1 MEQLSSLHFLMS
13 SEDGKQ
19 SGEAEVNMA
28 EKRFYVTGMTCSVCG
43 EHVESA
49 VKKLEGVNQAG
60 VNLSNGTLKVIYD
73 EKKVVEA
80 DIERAVKKEGYGIRK
95 GDEYIEEEKKM
106 RVRII
111 LSVIILVVLMY
122 LSMGPM
128 INIPIPGFL
137 SANIILYLSI
147 LLVLTLI
154 IAVLNRSYFIK
165 GTLQIIKLKPN
176 MDSLVAAGAGAAII
190 YGIYIFVRV
199 IIEKDPHAH
208 YIHDIYFESAAMILT
223 LVTLGKYFET
233 KKKKKT
239 GEALKKLMDLTPKTS
254 VIIKDEKEVEVLSE
268 EIQIDDLVVIRQGD
282 SIPCDGTVIKGQ
294 GYVDQSSVTGEPI
307 PEEKIEGGKVIAGCI
322 CKSGYFIFKAE
333 QVGENTTVAK
343 IVKLVEDS
351 SMRKAPIAKLADE
364 ISKWFVPAVTLIA
377 IISFIVWIL
386 RGEGFDF
393 AFSIAISVLVISCPC
408 ALGLATPISVIVGTG
423 KAAEHNILVK
433 TGEALEVLHK
443 TDTVV
448 LDKTGTITEGKPSVV
463 DIHTVIGDEDHLLTM
478 AASLEKMSEHPLADA
493 ILDKAY
499 EKGLK
504 AEQVKDFNPMQGEGV
519 QGVIGSSLYKVGN
532 RRFMENSGINV
543 QSIYEK
549 YNEYADMGYTPVYV
563 SKDNEIIGII
573 AIADRIKDG
582 SIEAVKS
589 IKKLGIKVIMLT
601 GDNERSA
608 KAMATIAGVDDVI
621 AGVLP
626 AQKEQ
631 HITNLRNKGKIVA
644 MVGDGINDAPALV
657 AADVG
662 IAIGAGTDIA
672 IESADVI
679 LMKSSLMDVLLAI
692 KLSKKVFVNIKQNI
706 FWAFLYNT
714 ISIPL
719 AAGIFYYAFDLKLS
733 PMIAAAAMSLSSV
746 SVVANA
752 LRLRRFKISKE
763 KGDNMKKELIIEGM
777 SCAHCS
783 KRVEDALNKLDGTK
797 AKVDLKK
804 KPAYVESVQTDEILI
819 KTVTDAGY
827 EVKNIR

>member
-1 MEQLSSLHFLMS
+1 
-13 SEDGKQ
+13 
-19 SGEAEVNMA
+19 MA
-28 EKRFYVTGMTCSVCG
+28 EKKFYVTGMTCSVCV

-49 VKKLEGVNQAG
+49 VKKLDGVSQAG

-73 EKKVVEA
+73 DDKVKDT
-80 DIERAVKKEGYGIRK
+80 DIERAVKKEGYGIKK
-95 GDEYIEEEKKM
+95 GEEYIEEEKKM
-106 RVRII
+106 KVRIVS
-111 LSVIILVVLMY
+111 SVIILAILMY

-128 INIPIPGFL
+128 INIPIPKFL
-137 SANIILYLSI
+137 SSNIILYLSI
-147 LLVLTLI
+147 LLVFTLI
-154 IAVLNRSYFIK
+154 IALINRSYFIK
-165 GTLQIIKLKPN
+165 GTLQIVKLKPN

-254 VIIKDEKEVEVLSE
+254 IVIRNGEEAEILSE
-268 EIQIDDLVVIRQGD
+268 EILLNDLIVIRQGD
-282 SIPCDGTVIKGQ
+282 SIPCDGTVVKGS

-307 PEEKIEGGKVIAGCI
+307 PEEKLEGDKVISGCI
-322 CKSGYFIFKAE
+322 CKSGYFVFKAE

-351 SMRKAPIAKLADE
+351 SLRKAPIAKLADE

-377 IISFIVWIL
+377 IVSFIVWML
-386 RGEGFDF
+386 KGEGFDF

-423 KAAEHNILVK
+423 KAAEHNILIK

-443 TDTVV
+443 IDTVV
-448 LDKTGTITEGKPSVV
+448 LDKTGTITEGKPAVV
-463 DIHTVIGDEDHLLTM
+463 DIHTVIGDEDHLLLM

-493 ILDKAY
+493 II
-499 EKGLK
+499 EKTKKKNLK
-504 AEQVKDFNPMQGEGV
+504 TEQVTEFNPLQGEGV
-519 QGVIGSSLYKVGN
+519 QGIIGTSLYKVGN
-532 RRFMENSGINV
+532 RRLMESSGINV
-543 QSIYEK
+543 QCVYDK
-549 YNEYADMGYTPVYV
+549 YNEYADKGYTPVYV

-573 AIADRIKDG
+573 AIADVIKAG
-582 SIEAVKS
+582 SIKA
-589 IKKLGIKVIMLT
+589 INAIRQLGINVIMLT

-608 KAMATIAGVDDVI
+608 NAMASIAGVDDVI
-621 AGVLP
+621 ASVLP
-626 AQKEQ
+626 AQKEH
-631 HITNLRNKGKIVA
+631 HITGLRNEGKIVA

-679 LMKSSLMDVLLAI
+679 LMKSSLTDVLTAI
-692 KLSKKVFVNIKQNI
+692 KLSKKVFVNIKQNL

-714 ISIPL
+714 VSIPL
-719 AAGIFYYAFDLKLS
+719 AAGIFYQAFGLRLS

-752 LRLRRFKISKE
+752 LRLRRFKAE
-763 KGDNMKKELIIEGM
+763 MGKGGNMKKEIAIEGM
-777 SCAHCS
+777 SCMHCS

-804 KPAYVESVQTDEILI
+804 KTAYVETIQADEILT
-819 KTVTDAGY
+819 KAVTDAGY
-827 EVKNIR
+827 AVKKIK

>member
-1 MEQLSSLHFLMS
+1 
-13 SEDGKQ
+13 
-19 SGEAEVNMA
+19 MA
-28 EKRFYVTGMTCSVCG
+28 EKKFYVTGMTCSVCV

-49 VKKLEGVNQAG
+49 VKKLDGVKQAG

-73 EKKVVEA
+73 ENKVIEA
-80 DIERAVKKEGYGIRK
+80 EIEKAVKKEGYGIKK

-106 RVRII
+106 RTRII
-111 LSVIILVVLMY
+111 LSVIILVILMY

-128 INIPIPGFL
+128 VNIPVPGFL
-137 SANIILYLSI
+137 SSNIVLYLSI

-154 IAVLNRSYFIK
+154 IAFLNRAYFIK
-165 GTLQIIKLKPN
+165 GTIQIFKLKPN

-239 GEALKKLMDLTPKTS
+239 GEALKRLMDLTPKTS
-254 VIIKDEKEVEVLSE
+254 IILRNDQEIEILSE
-268 EIQIDDLVVIRQGD
+268 EIQQDDLVVIRQGD
-282 SIPCDGTVIKGQ
+282 AIPCDGTVIKGQ

-307 PEEKIEGGKVIAGCI
+307 PEEKMEGDKIIAGCI

-377 IISFIVWIL
+377 IISFIFWL
-386 RGEGFDF
+386 LKGEGFDF

-423 KAAEHNILVK
+423 KAAEHNILIK

-443 TDTVV
+443 VDTVV
-448 LDKTGTITEGKPSVV
+448 LDKTGTITEGRPTVV
-463 DIHTVIGDEDHLLTM
+463 DIHTVIGDESNLISM

-493 ILDKAY
+493 IVEKAR
-499 EKGLK
+499 EKNITTM
-504 AEQVKDFNPMQGEGV
+504 QVKDFLPIQGEGV
-519 QGVIGSSLYKVGN
+519 QGRIGTSVYKAGN
-532 RRFMENSGINV
+532 RRFMENGGVNV
-543 QSIYEK
+543 QSVYEK
-549 YNEYADMGYTPVYV
+549 YNEYADKGYTPVYV

-573 AIADRIKDG
+573 AIADTIKSD
-582 SIEAVKS
+582 STEAIKA

-608 KAMATIAGVDDVI
+608 MSMASVTGVDDVI

-626 AQKEQ
+626 AEKEQ
-631 HITNLRNKGKIVA
+631 QITALRDKGKIIA

-679 LMKSSLMDVLLAI
+679 LMKNSLMDVLTAI
-692 KLSKKVFVNIKQNI
+692 KLSKKVFVNIKQNL

-719 AAGIFYYAFDLKLS
+719 AAGVFYKAFGLKLS

-752 LRLRRFKISKE
+752 LRLRSFKVNKE
-763 KGDNMKKELIIEGM
+763 KGVNMKKEIIIEGM
-777 SCAHCS
+777 SCLHCS
-783 KRVEDALNKLDGTK
+783 KRVEDALNKLEGTK

-804 KPAYVESVQTDEILI
+804 KTAYVETEQADEILT
-819 KTVTDAGY
+819 KAVSEAGY
-827 EVKNIR
+827 EVRKIK

>member
-1 MEQLSSLHFLMS
+1 
-13 SEDGKQ
+13 
-19 SGEAEVNMA
+19 MA
-28 EKRFYVTGMTCSVCG
+28 EKRFYVTGMTCSVCV

-49 VKKLEGVNQAG
+49 VKKLDGVKQAG

-73 EKKVVEA
+73 ENILTEA
-80 DIERAVKKEGYGIRK
+80 EIEKAVKKEGYGIKK

-106 RVRII
+106 KTRII
-111 LSVIILVVLMY
+111 VSVAILIGLFY

-128 INIPIPGFL
+128 VGIPIPAFL
-137 SANIILYLSI
+137 SGNMMLFLSI

-165 GTLQIIKLKPN
+165 GTLQIIRLKPN

-190 YGIYIFVRV
+190 YGIYIFVRFL
-199 IIEKDPHAH
+199 IEKDPTAH

-254 VIIKDEKEVEVLSE
+254 VIMRDEEEFTVLSE
-268 EIQIDDLVVIRQGD
+268 DIKEEDLVVIRQGD
-282 SIPCDGTVIKGQ
+282 AIPCDGTVVKGQ
-294 GYVDQSSVTGEPI
+294 GFVDQSSVTGEPI
-307 PEEKIEGGKVIAGCI
+307 PEEKLVGDKVISGCI
-322 CKSGYFIFKAE
+322 CKSGYFIFRAE

-351 SMRKAPIAKLADE
+351 SMNKAPIAKLADE
-364 ISKWFVPAVTLIA
+364 ISKWFVPTVTLIA
-377 IISFIVWIL
+377 IISFVIWML
-386 RGEGFDF
+386 KGEGFDF

-423 KAAEHNILVK
+423 KAAENNILIK

-443 TDTVV
+443 VDTVV
-448 LDKTGTITEGKPSVV
+448 LDKTGTITEGKPAVV
-463 DIHTVIGDEDHLLTM
+463 AIHTVMGEEKNLLAM
-478 AASLEKMSEHPLADA
+478 AASLEKMSEHPLGQA
-493 ILDKAY
+493 IL
-499 EKGLK
+499 EKSNSMGLK
-504 AEQVKDFNPMQGEGV
+504 MEEVKDFEPLQGEGV
-519 QGVIGSSLYKVGN
+519 QGIIETSLYKVGN
-532 RRFMENSGINV
+532 IRLMKSSHINV
-543 QSIYEK
+543 EDVSDI
-549 YNEYADMGYTPVYV
+549 YNEYADKGYTPVYI
-563 SKDNEIIGII
+563 SKNQEIMGII
-573 AIADRIKDG
+573 AISDTIKSG
-582 SIEAVKS
+582 SIQAIS
-589 IKKLGIKVIMLT
+589 DIKKLGIKVIMLT

-608 KAMATIAGVDDVI
+608 KAMAASVGIDDVL

-626 AQKEQ
+626 LEKEQ
-631 HITNLRNKGKIVA
+631 KITQIRNSGNIVA

-679 LMKSSLMDVLLAI
+679 LMKSSLRDVLISI
-692 KLSKKVFVNIKQNI
+692 KLSKKVFTNIKQNL

-719 AAGIFYYAFDLKLS
+719 AAGIFYNAFDLKLS

-752 LRLRRFKISKE
+752 LRLRNFKVK
-763 KGDNMKKELIIEGM
+763 DNGEDDMKREFIIEGM
-777 SCAHCS
+777 TCEHCS
-783 KRVEDALNKLDGTK
+783 KRVEDALNGLENTK
-797 AKVDLKK
+797 AKVNLKK
-804 KPAYVESVQTDEILI
+804 KTAYV
-819 KTVTDAGY
+819 KTTLSDDAIVEAVTKAGY
-827 EVKNIR
+827 KVTQIK

>member
-1 MEQLSSLHFLMS
+1 
-13 SEDGKQ
+13 
-19 SGEAEVNMA
+19 MA
-28 EKRFYVTGMTCSVCG
+28 EKKFYVTGMTCSVCV

-49 VKKLEGVNQAG
+49 VKKLEGVSQAG

-73 EKKVVEA
+73 ESKVIET
-80 DIERAVKKEGYGIRK
+80 DIERAVKKEGYGIKK
-95 GDEYIEEEKKM
+95 GNEYIEEEKKM
-106 RVRII
+106 KVRII
-111 LSVIILVVLMY
+111 LSVIILTILMY

-128 INIPIPGFL
+128 INIPIPAFL
-137 SANIILYLSI
+137 SSNIVLFLSI
-147 LLVLTLI
+147 LLILTLV
-154 IAVLNRSYFIK
+154 IAFLNRSYFIK
-165 GTLQIIKLKPN
+165 GTLQILKLKPN

-190 YGIYIFVRV
+190 YGIYIFIRV

-208 YIHDIYFESAAMILT
+208 YIHDIYFETAAMILT

-233 KKKKKT
+233 RKKKKT

-254 VIIKDEKEVEVLSE
+254 VVIKDGEESEILSE
-268 EIQIDDLVVIRQGD
+268 EIQLNDLVVIRQGD
-282 SIPCDGTVIKGQ
+282 SIPCDGTVVEGQ

-307 PEEKIEGGKVIAGCI
+307 PIEKLKKDKVISGCI
-322 CKSGYFIFKAE
+322 CRSGYFIFKAE

-351 SMRKAPIAKLADE
+351 SLRKAPIAKLADE

-377 IISFIVWIL
+377 IISFVVWMIK
-386 RGEGFDF
+386 GEGFDF

-423 KAAEHNILVK
+423 KAAEHNILIK

-443 TDTVV
+443 IDTVV
-448 LDKTGTITEGKPSVV
+448 LDKTGTITEGRPTVV
-463 DIHTVIGDEDHLLTM
+463 DIHTVIGDEDHLLLM

-493 ILDKAY
+493 ILEKTKARS
-499 EKGLK
+499 LK
-504 AEQVKDFNPMQGEGV
+504 TEQVKDFNPLQGEGV
-519 QGVIGSSLYKVGN
+519 QGTIGTSLYKVGN
-532 RRFMENSGINV
+532 RRLMESSGINV
-543 QSIYEK
+543 QSVYEK
-549 YNEYADMGYTPVYV
+549 YNEYADKGYTPVYV
-563 SKDNEIIGII
+563 SKDDEIIGII
-573 AIADRIKDG
+573 AIADVIKR
-582 SIEAVKS
+582 ES
-589 IKKLGIKVIMLT
+589 IKAINAIRQLGINVIMLT

-608 KAMATIAGVDDVI
+608 KAMASIAGVDDVI

-631 HITNLRNKGKIVA
+631 HITRLRNEGKITA

-679 LMKSSLMDVLLAI
+679 LMKSSLADVLTAI
-692 KLSKKVFVNIKQNI
+692 RLSKKVFVNIKQNL

-719 AAGIFYYAFDLKLS
+719 AAGVFYQAFGLKLS

-752 LRLRRFKISKE
+752 LRLRRFKAGQA
-763 KGDNMKKELIIEGM
+763 KGGNMKKEITIGGM

-797 AKVDLKK
+797 AKVDLKNK
-804 KPAYVESVQTDEILI
+804 TAYVETTQADEILTKTI
-819 KTVTDAGY
+819 KEAGY
-827 EVKNIR
+827 SVKKIK